1 MIKKMIDKLF
11 GNNTISQEPN
21 TDFDRNDL
29 QEPNC
34 PNVDENKIN

>member
-11 GNNTISQEPN
+11 KNNTINQEPSTN
-21 TDFDRNDL
+21 LDRNDL

-34 PNVDENKIN
+34 PDVNENNIK